1 MFSDVWGW
9 KFALFGVV
17 LYTTPYGGNGSNE
30 EVIGLVYDKNT
41 GQRIPIYNYVK
52 VTADDVFY
60 YQKGHKYSFSNDRY
74 ISPEDVFN
82 HKVDEVPENYF
93 LPGDGSVC
101 LLYGRYELAAGVWGV
116 TCIKPDPE
124 YIDYLNRKNG

>member
-1 MFSDVWGW
+1 MYEDENLLS
-9 KFALFGVV
+9 LV
-17 LYTTPYGGNGSNE
+17 LYFIRLPYGGNGSNE
-30 EVIGLVYDKNT
+30 EAIGLVYDKNT

-60 YQKGHKYSFSNDRY
+60 YQKGHTYSFSKDRY

-101 LLYGRYELAAGVWGV
+101 LLYEDMNWQQEYGG
-116 TCIKPDPE
+116 TCIKLDPE

>member
-1 MFSDVWGW
+1 MKTDESLRY
-9 KFALFGVV
+9 A
-17 LYTTPYGGNGSNE
+17 E
-30 EVIGLVYDKNT
+30 EAIGLVYDKNT

-52 VTADDVFY
+52 VTADNVFY
-60 YQKGHKYSFSNDRY
+60 YQKGHTYSFSKNRY

-101 LLYGRYELAAGVWGV
+101 LLYGRYELAAGVWGG
-116 TCIKPDPE
+116 TCIKLDPE